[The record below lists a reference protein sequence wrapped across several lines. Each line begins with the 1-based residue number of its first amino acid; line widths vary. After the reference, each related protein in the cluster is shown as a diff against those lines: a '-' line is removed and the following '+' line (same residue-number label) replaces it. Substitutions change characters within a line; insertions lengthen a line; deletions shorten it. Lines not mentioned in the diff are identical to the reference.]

1 MVFASDELF
10 ADARNLV
17 SATPAAHDPGAYGPR
32 GKVYDGW
39 ETRRRREAGSDFVVV
54 RLAAPAI
61 VRAVNIDTS
70 FFTGNFPPHA
80 SVEAATI
87 MGYPSPAEVLAAE
100 WTPLLG
106 RTQLHPDTGNVH
118 PVPRRPA
125 RHPCPAHHLPRRRGC
140 PAARLRRGDTRPAA
154 PRRPR

>member
-1 MVFASDELF
+1 M
-10 ADARNLV
+10 
-17 SATPAAHDPGAYGPR
+17 
-32 GKVYDGW
+32 
-39 ETRRRREAGSDFVVV
+39 VV

-106 RTQLHPDTGNVH
+106 GRVNLAASLNGASVSGCSNMFYSSPLN
-118 PVPRRPA
+118 
-125 RHPCPAHHLPRRRGC
+125 PRRRHLPPPAQRHRPRTPAPGHDR
-140 PAARLRRGDTRPAA
+140 PLGATAPAPGARSSRPERVLHLTAARSPGP
-154 PRRPR
+154 